1 MKKLR
6 LLFFLAFLFSS
17 LTNHSQSLAIN
28 TSGTAADASAML
40 DISSVTKGLLVP
52 RMTTVERDAIGSPAN
67 GLIIYNSSVSS
78 LEHYNGSSWVS
89 LSKGFVPYTGATAAV
104 NLGAF
109 DLKVNGLTV
118 GLGGGSISSN
128 TGIGHDALL
137 VNTTGDYNSAV
148 GTRALYSNTTGF
160 ANSATGYQA
169 LFSNTIGQSNTATGV
184 EALYSNAGGYYNT
197 ATGRDALYSNTWGF
211 SNTALG
217 YQALHLNTI
226 GNYNT
231 ANGTWALFNNASD
244 ANTANGYQALY
255 TNTIGL
261 WNTANG
267 YQALFSNNDSYNT
280 ATGYRSLYAN
290 TTGYSNTAN
299 GVFSLS
305 ANTTGIWNT
314 AIGYTA
320 LISNITGNSNTATG
334 KGALGFNTAG
344 SGNTA
349 TGYQALNYTTGSSN
363 TAVGLGAGF
372 FITTGS
378 NNIVIGNGAD
388 INDGTFS
395 NQVRIGNNAITYAGI
410 QVAWTITS
418 DSRWKADIKNSNL
431 GLDFIKQL
439 HPVSYYRNNDES
451 KRTEYGF
458 IAQEVEASLNKA
470 GAANT
475 GIISKDNKGM
485 YGVRYNDF
493 IAPMV
498 KAIQELNAKDEA
510 QQKQI
515 AELKLLL
522 EKLSEK
528 KEAGTK

>member
-89 LSKGFVPYTGATAAV
+89 LSKGFVPYTGATAAA

-118 GLGGGSISSN
+118 GLGGGSIASN
-128 TGIGHDALL
+128 TATGNDALAA
-137 VNTTGDYNSAV
+137 NTIGDYNSAA

-334 KGALGFNTAG
+334 KGALQSNIAG

-349 TGYQALNYTTGSSN
+349 TGYQALAYTTGSNN

-395 NQVRIGNNAITYAGI
+395 NQVRIGNNAITYAGV